1 MHGRVDSVALG
12 LPIKT
17 HEDWR
22 RCPGGD
28 VGFLFYLDI
37 GMFIR
42 ATVLSLS
49 LGFSFASFA
58 TADTAEK
65 PKLTPPSSA
74 AQTPTASP
82 AEAPAGGA
90 PYTVVGTN
98 KVDSKTLQGWRTW
111 RAQACERCHG
121 PSQEGLVGPSLVNS
135 LKTLTKEEFATT
147 MKNGRVDKGMPNFGG
162 VPSVVDNLDN
172 LYAYLK
178 GRSDGA
184 IAAGR
189 LEAIEK

>member
-1 MHGRVDSVALG
+1 
-12 LPIKT
+12 
-17 HEDWR
+17 
-22 RCPGGD
+22 
-28 VGFLFYLDI
+28 
-37 GMFIR
+37 MFIR

-58 TADTAEK
+58 ATESTEK
-65 PKLTPPSSA
+65 PKPTQPSPA
-74 AQTPTASP
+74 AQTPNASP
-82 AEAPAGGA
+82 TAAPAGGA
-90 PYTVVGTN
+90 PYTVVETN
-98 KVDSKTLQGWRTW
+98 KVDPKTLQGWRTW

-135 LKTLTKEEFATT
+135 LKTLTKEEFVTT

-162 VPSVVDNLDN
+162 IQSVVDNLDN

-189 LEAIEK
+189 LEAIER